1 MRSRAARLTLSIT
14 AWAGLGAAAFFLVN
28 TEQQLAQRR
37 AALRAF
43 DADARK
49 ATDALAD
56 ARGGQQAYVAA
67 GQDAGHWIP
76 QVAELTQQASASID
90 SLRATAASDSAGKSL
105 LDSSQALAEF
115 ANVDKQVRDYLRTGE
130 NLMAS
135 DVVFN
140 EADDVASR
148 AASGVEA
155 AVASEQGAFDDFE
168 SLRRTWEAYALGGA
182 AGWSVLVMVI
192 LSFAG
197 AVPRQESGTD
207 EEELITAPVELP
219 LGRLEVTPQ
228 RTHVDAPVPAAAAPA
243 SLTAAAEICT
253 DISQARD
260 RSDLEAL
267 LGRAS
272 RVLDASGLV
281 VWVAGS
287 AGADLHPVLA
297 YGYSD
302 KILAMMKS
310 VPSTAD
316 NAAANAYRS
325 GMFQVVPGRQGSSLG
340 AVAAPLLSADGS
352 VGSLTAEIRGGGES
366 SPAVQAVVSILAA
379 QLAGIVSGS
388 ISAPA
393 EAPQSRTASA

>member
-155 AVASEQGAFDDFE
+155 AVAGEQERIRRLRIPAPHVGSVCARRRGRMVRAGDGD
-168 SLRRTWEAYALGGA
+168 SCVRRGRSAAGIRHGRRGIDYRTRRTATRA
-182 AGWSVLVMVI
+182 ARS
-192 LSFAG
+192 
-197 AVPRQESGTD
+197 
-207 EEELITAPVELP
+207 
-219 LGRLEVTPQ
+219 
-228 RTHVDAPVPAAAAPA
+228 HAAA
-243 SLTAAAEICT
+243 
-253 DISQARD
+253 D
-260 RSDLEAL
+260 RTSM
-267 LGRAS
+267 R
-272 RVLDASGLV
+272 
-281 VWVAGS
+281 
-287 AGADLHPVLA
+287 LHRPPRLR
-297 YGYSD
+297 
-302 KILAMMKS
+302 L
-310 VPSTAD
+310 
-316 NAAANAYRS
+316 R
-325 GMFQVVPGRQGSSLG
+325 
-340 AVAAPLLSADGS
+340 
-352 VGSLTAEIRGGGES
+352 
-366 SPAVQAVVSILAA
+366 
-379 QLAGIVSGS
+379 
-388 ISAPA
+388 
-393 EAPQSRTASA
+393 